1 MPLNVIFIVV
11 AMFSVVILLNI
22 YIPKYIINKALNKFV
37 KPMLQNKG
45 LTFIKYKWCGFLSTG
60 NFKDDSIGI
69 TFSSKN
75 GSPSNSVYAD
85 VLYLENNSEKSIT
98 IKIDTLFGF
107 IKRVKFSSD
116 TFNTL
121 Q

>member
-1 MPLNVIFIVV
+1 
-11 AMFSVVILLNI
+11 
-22 YIPKYIINKALNKFV
+22 
-37 KPMLQNKG
+37 MLQNKG

>member
-1 MPLNVIFIVV
+1 
-11 AMFSVVILLNI
+11 MFSVVILLNI

-45 LTFIKYKWCGFLSTG
+45 LTFIEYKWCGLLSTG
-60 NFKDDSIGI
+60 KFKENSIGI

-75 GSPSNSVYAD
+75 GSPVNSVYAD
-85 VLYLENNSEKSIT
+85 VLYLENNSQKSVT
-98 IKIDTLFGF
+98 IKIDTIFWF
-107 IKRVKFSSD
+107 IKRVNFSRD

-121 Q
+121 